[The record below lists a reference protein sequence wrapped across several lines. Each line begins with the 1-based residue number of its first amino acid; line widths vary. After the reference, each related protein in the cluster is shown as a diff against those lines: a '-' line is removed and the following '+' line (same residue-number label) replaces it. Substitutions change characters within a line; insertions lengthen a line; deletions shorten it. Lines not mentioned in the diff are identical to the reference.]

1 MCVLTDEE
9 EESSSAE
16 EVEEDGPGDLKRS
29 QDKPSTDKCSNE
41 KESEAGAEISALVN
55 YVQPVHFF
63 SFEISK
69 SKCLSIDNWYLMLCV
84 YNMSFSYNNKSTTM
98 LGPG

>member
-1 MCVLTDEE
+1 VLTDEE

-16 EVEEDGPGDLKRS
+16 EVEEDGPSEIKLRL
-29 QDKPSTDKCSNE
+29 QDKPSTDKDSST

-69 SKCLSIDNWYLMLCV
+69 SKYLAID
-84 YNMSFSYNNKSTTM
+84 S
-98 LGPG
+98 